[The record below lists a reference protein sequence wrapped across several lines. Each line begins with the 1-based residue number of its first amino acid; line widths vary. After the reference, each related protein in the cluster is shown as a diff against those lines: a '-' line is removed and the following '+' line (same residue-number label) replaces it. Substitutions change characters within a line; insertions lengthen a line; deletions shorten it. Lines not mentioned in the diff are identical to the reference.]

1 MRSKV
6 EVHVLSSIVSREVD
20 LMGAGTATTML
31 PFLPMI
37 CLLELAAFATAEAFL
52 CASHSPPSLT
62 IRAPSESRRRQED
75 KVSTTT
81 NTKATSSGGH
91 GSPAQQNLPSI
102 KYIAGRRCLV
112 APCRNSSSKG
122 TNNPLVIIG
131 GTAQT
136 IASWEH
142 QVPGLSKDRDV
153 LVYECLG
160 QGPVSVE
167 NGDRKMQNF
176 SNVTLACQAE
186 VLAGVVE
193 AAHEQGIF
201 LDPCVDVAGFS
212 LGGRIALATASAYP
226 HMIRKLHITGVGAAR
241 DEYAKVVIASWK
253 DIVSQAG
260 EQARSSNGEE
270 ATLRAFGWSTILAT
284 YSHDFVA
291 SMGSDRI
298 GAWVDGIANQNTLEG
313 IAALLQQTHGETEKD
328 KWSPLSMAKR
338 INQSQEGM
346 AETDRIK
353 GKLVVGGNDQ
363 MATPIE
369 VKRLGKELGWDVTL
383 LSTSAGHAVPMECG
397 REWRADLLD
406 FLSGN

>member
-1 MRSKV
+1 
-6 EVHVLSSIVSREVD
+6 
-20 LMGAGTATTML
+20 MGAAIATTML

-37 CLLELAAFATAEAFL
+37 CLLALTAFATAEAFL
-52 CASHSPPSLT
+52 SASHSPPSLT
-62 IRAPSESRRRQED
+62 IRAPSESSRRQED

-81 NTKATSSGGH
+81 NTKATSSGSH
-91 GSPAQQNLPSI
+91 GSTTQQILPSI
-102 KYIAGRRCLV
+102 KFIAGRRCLF

-122 TNNPLVIIG
+122 KNNPLVIIG

-160 QGPVSVE
+160 QGPVSTE

-176 SNVTLACQAE
+176 SNVTLANQAE
-186 VLAGVVE
+186 ALAGVLE
-193 AAHEQGIF
+193 AAHEQELF
-201 LDPCVDVAGFS
+201 RDPCVDVAGFS

-226 HMIRKLHITGVGAAR
+226 HMIRKVHITGVGAER

-253 DIVSQAG
+253 DIVSQSG
-260 EQARSSNGEE
+260 EQAKNGNGEK

-291 SMGSDRI
+291 SMGSKRI
-298 GAWVDGIANQNTLEG
+298 RAWVDGIANQNTAEG
-313 IAALLQQTHGETEKD
+313 IAALLQQTHDETEND
-328 KWSPLSMAKR
+328 EWSPLSMARR
-338 INQSQEGM
+338 INQSQESI
-346 AETDRIK
+346 AEKDRIK

-363 MATPIE
+363 MATPEE
-369 VKRLGKELGWDVTL
+369 VERLGKELGWEVTL
-383 LSTSAGHAVPMECG
+383 LSTNAGHAVPMECA
-397 REWRADLLD
+397 REWRTDLLD